1 MNDIYGV
8 REVMEVSL
16 ESFFKKKRGRK
27 FKNLN
32 KDIFES
38 MNEIVILFTVRK
50 FGRKK
55 IVK

>member
-1 MNDIYGV
+1 MI
-8 REVMEVSL
+8 EVSL
-16 ESFFKKKRGRK
+16 EIFFKKKRGRK

>member
-1 MNDIYGV
+1 MI
-8 REVMEVSL
+8 EVSL

>member
-1 MNDIYGV
+1 
-8 REVMEVSL
+8 MEVSL
-16 ESFFKKKRGRK
+16 ESFFKKKWGRK